1 MNSDDTLELDTEIEI
16 EIDELTD
23 CIYDRKTDERYDTE
37 FFLVR
42 EPITKE
48 QAIKLQ
54 KQGWAFDWSLPQK
67 DGYDIYKLT
76 IKNDDELQGLIAVKH
91 FTQNCY
97 THISLVESSP
107 LNRGQQGV
115 YRGTGGNLFA
125 IACKLSWDIGNEG
138 FVQFTAKTDLIEH
151 YKNTL
156 NAIQMGEKSQR
167 MYIDTKG
174 ASFLINTYL
183 KESL

>member
-1 MNSDDTLELDTEIEI
+1 MCLNDIFELDIEVEI

-23 CIYDRKTDERYDTE
+23 CIYNRKTDERIDTD
-37 FFLVR
+37 FSLIR
-42 EPITKE
+42 EPISKE
-48 QAIKLQ
+48 QALELQ
-54 KQGWAFDWSLPQK
+54 KQGWAFDWSVPQK
-67 DGYDIYKLT
+67 DGYDVYKLT
-76 IKNDDELQGLIAVKH
+76 IRGDNIIQGLIAIKH
-91 FTQNCY
+91 FPQNYY
-97 THISLVESSP
+97 THISLVESNP
-107 LNRGQQGV
+107 LNKGLQGL

-183 KESL
+183 KENL